1 MNHEILYPS
10 LDDPLFNLKISNKKE
25 FSDTAYDGTIYV
37 SEERATELCEAPVFQ
52 LAPHQAFVRNFLS
65 NQTPYNSLLLY
76 HGVGSGKTCAAIT
89 ISEEYREYMKQ
100 MGIDKKIY
108 IIASDTVQSNY
119 RLQLF
124 NENKLKQI
132 NGLWTLSSEC
142 TGNKFLT
149 EINPMN
155 LKGLSKE
162 QVVNEINKIIDKYYA
177 FYAYHEFGNYIHNY
191 FFSEVEHIENKKRK
205 EKQLSYLLQN
215 KFENCLIIIDEV
227 QNLVTKEAQ
236 KALLNSDD
244 VTDNTVTAI
253 RLLKMLKFV
262 NTKLLLLSA
271 TPMYHDIDE
280 IVILLQL
287 LNQNDKRPLPKKR
300 DIFHPNGEFK
310 ENGKQILIEKAR
322 GYISVVR
329 SENPY
334 TFPYRIFPSM
344 IEEQK
349 RIQFKEYLGV
359 NENASEIKHI
369 DVYTVKLQGYQ
380 KKIYNEYSETIK
392 NKSLNINDLRPPIQ
406 ILNIVFPNDEKK
418 YGEEG
423 LQSIM
428 NYVDDKY
435 EYKPNV
441 PHIFDIDELP
451 NYSSKMTTICNKILN
466 STGIVIVYSFYIPGG
481 IIPLALALESLGFS
495 RYEGSI
501 MNKKK
506 VIPLDSL
513 TMKPDP
519 YTKNQAKYTI
529 ISGKPKLSPSKN
541 EMIKIATNP
550 DNKYGKNIKVIFISE
565 AAAEG
570 IDLKNIRQIH
580 IMDPWYN
587 MNRNEQIIGRG
598 VRNCSHKN
606 LPFSERNCEIYLYA
620 SDSGN
625 GIETADYYF
634 YRLAEQRALQ
644 IGKVARILKESAID
658 CILNKD
664 QLNFTEENMNQIVKQ
679 KLSSG
684 KIIDYAIGDKP
695 YSATCD
701 YLSSCNY
708 QCKPDNP
715 KLEENIDTYNSYYLK
730 LNNTRLITSIQLLF
744 KKRYVYSACEI
755 LAELNLINKYSDL
768 QIYSAISE
776 MIEMKVPIYDLL
788 GREGTLIKMNEY
800 FMFQP
805 KELMN
810 KEIPT
815 YYKTNPIPT
824 HISHLRLEI
833 PETIKKEELVDV
845 EEIVDDLNKQFKEKH
860 KYLNYLFNL
869 FGINTK
875 HINELIIDSIMER
888 LNFTNFKSILDYI
901 LNLDTVNAFDNYLQK
916 YIYKIMKKNRIITL
930 KDNKPYILFLDNKT
944 WNMQMESDL
953 IEMEDVITDMK
964 KTKDL
969 NKIIGFIANK
979 SLKKDMVFKTLTL
992 KSNSRNTGET
1002 CIDSQRGSA
1011 REKLEEV
1018 LGHKISIIEEKHNI
1032 KIHRED
1038 ICMMLEFVLRN
1049 YDKINY
1055 FDKKCFLSPVEYI
1068 YFLES
1073 KKDNS

>member
-100 MGIDKKIY
+100 MGIEKKIY

-124 NENKLKQI
+124 NESNLKQT
-132 NGLWTLSSEC
+132 NGVWSMTGC
-142 TGNKFLT
+142 IGNKFLT

-155 LKGLSKE
+155 LTGLSKE
-162 QVVNEINKIIDKYYA
+162 QVVNEIDKIINKYYK
-177 FYAYHEFGNYIHNY
+177 FLGYHEFGNYINNK

-205 EKQLSYLLQN
+205 EKQLSYLLQ
-215 KFENCLIIIDEV
+215 KEYENCLIIIDEV
-227 QNLVTKEAQ
+227 QNIVTNEAQ
-236 KALLNSDD
+236 KASSKNEDIL
-244 VTDNTVTAI
+244 DNKVAAI
-253 RLLKMLKFV
+253 RMLKMLKYV

-271 TPMYHDIDE
+271 TPMYHDFDE
-280 IVILLQL
+280 IVLLLQL

-300 DIFHPNGEFK
+300 DIFLPTGEFTEKGK
-310 ENGKQILIEKAR
+310 ELLLEKAR

-344 IEEQK
+344 IEDKKHIE
-349 RIQFKEYLGV
+349 FKEYLGLD
-359 NENASEIKHI
+359 ENSEPIEHI
-369 DVYTVKLQGYQ
+369 DIYTVKLKGYQ
-380 KKIYNEYSETIK
+380 KEMYNEYAETIK
-392 NKSLNINDLRPPIQ
+392 NKSLNVNDLRPPIQ
-406 ILNIVFPNDEKK
+406 MLNIIFPNDEKN

-423 LQSIM
+423 LRSIM

-435 EYKPNV
+435 EYKSDA
-441 PHIFDIDELP
+441 PHIFNPDELP
-451 NYSSKMTTICNKILN
+451 NYSAKMSTICDKIMN
-466 STGIVIVYSFYIPGG
+466 STGIVLIYSFYIPGG
-481 IIPLALALESLGFS
+481 IVPMALALESLGFS
-495 RYEGSI
+495 RYEGSL

-506 VIPLDSL
+506 VTPLDSL

-519 YTKNQAKYTI
+519 YTKHQAKYTI
-529 ISGKPKLSPSKN
+529 ISGNPKLSPSKN

-550 DNKYGKNIKVIFISE
+550 DNKYGKNIKVIFVSE
-565 AAAEG
+565 SGAEG

-598 VRNCSHKN
+598 VRNCSHKH
-606 LPFSERNCEIYLYA
+606 LPFTERNCEIYLYA

-625 GIETADYYF
+625 QLETVDHYF
-634 YRLAEQRALQ
+634 YRLAEVRAIK
-644 IGKVARILKESAID
+644 IGKIARILKESAID

-695 YSATCD
+695 FSATCD
-701 YLSSCNY
+701 YLSSCSY

-715 KLEENIDTYNSYYLK
+715 KLKENVDTYNSYYLK
-730 LNNTRLITSIQLLF
+730 LNNSRLITSVQLLF

-755 LAELNLINKYSDL
+755 LAELNLINKYTDL

-788 GREGTLIKMNEY
+788 GREGRLIKMNEY

-810 KEIPT
+810 KETPLYQKI
-815 YYKTNPIPT
+815 NPIPT

-833 PETIKKEELVDV
+833 PSIVKKEELVDV
-845 EEIVDDLNKQFKEKH
+845 EELVEDLNKKFKEHH
-860 KYLNYLFNL
+860 KEVNYLFNL
-869 FGINTK
+869 FGIHTK
-875 HINELIIDSIMER
+875 YVNELIIDSIMER
-888 LNFTNFKSILDYI
+888 LNFTNFKMILEYI
-901 LNLDTVNAFDNYLQK
+901 LNLDTFDTFDNHLDK
-916 YIYKIMKKNRIITL
+916 YIKRNMKKNRIITL
-930 KDNKPYILFLDNKT
+930 KDNKPYILFLDNHT

-953 IEMEDVITDMK
+953 IEMEDVINNMK
-964 KTKDL
+964 KPKDL
-969 NKIIGFIANK
+969 NQIIGFIANK
-979 SLKKDMVFKTLTL
+979 SLKTDMVFKTLTL
-992 KSNSRNTGET
+992 KSNNRNTGET
-1002 CIDSQRGSA
+1002 CNDSQRKVA

-1018 LGHKISIIEEKHNI
+1018 LGHKISIIEEKHNV
-1032 KIHRED
+1032 KIHTRE
-1038 ICMMLEFVLRN
+1038 ICCTMLEFILRN
-1049 YDKINY
+1049 YDRIHY
-1055 FDKKCFLSPVEYI
+1055 FGKRCFLSPVEYI
-1068 YFLES
+1068 YFLEN
-1073 KKDNS
+1073 KRDNS

>member
-1 MNHEILYPS
+1 
-10 LDDPLFNLKISNKKE
+10 
-25 FSDTAYDGTIYV
+25 
-37 SEERATELCEAPVFQ
+37 
-52 LAPHQAFVRNFLS
+52 
-65 NQTPYNSLLLY
+65 
-76 HGVGSGKTCAAIT
+76 
-89 ISEEYREYMKQ
+89 
-100 MGIDKKIY
+100 
-108 IIASDTVQSNY
+108 
-119 RLQLF
+119 
-124 NENKLKQI
+124 
-132 NGLWTLSSEC
+132 
-142 TGNKFLT
+142 
-149 EINPMN
+149 
-155 LKGLSKE
+155 
-162 QVVNEINKIIDKYYA
+162 
-177 FYAYHEFGNYIHNY
+177 
-191 FFSEVEHIENKKRK
+191 
-205 EKQLSYLLQN
+205 
-215 KFENCLIIIDEV
+215 
-227 QNLVTKEAQ
+227 
-236 KALLNSDD
+236 
-244 VTDNTVTAI
+244 
-253 RLLKMLKFV
+253 
-262 NTKLLLLSA
+262 
-271 TPMYHDIDE
+271 
-280 IVILLQL
+280 
-287 LNQNDKRPLPKKR
+287 
-300 DIFHPNGEFK
+300 
-310 ENGKQILIEKAR
+310 
-322 GYISVVR
+322 
-329 SENPY
+329 
-334 TFPYRIFPSM
+334 
-344 IEEQK
+344 
-349 RIQFKEYLGV
+349 
-359 NENASEIKHI
+359 
-369 DVYTVKLQGYQ
+369 
-380 KKIYNEYSETIK
+380 
-392 NKSLNINDLRPPIQ
+392 
-406 ILNIVFPNDEKK
+406 
-418 YGEEG
+418 
-423 LQSIM
+423 
-428 NYVDDKY
+428 
-435 EYKPNV
+435 
-441 PHIFDIDELP
+441 
-451 NYSSKMTTICNKILN
+451 
-466 STGIVIVYSFYIPGG
+466 
-481 IIPLALALESLGFS
+481 
-495 RYEGSI
+495 
-501 MNKKK
+501 
-506 VIPLDSL
+506 
-513 TMKPDP
+513 
-519 YTKNQAKYTI
+519 
-529 ISGKPKLSPSKN
+529 
-541 EMIKIATNP
+541 MIKIATNP

-644 IGKVARILKESAID
+644 IGKVARILKESSID

-701 YLSSCNY
+701 YLSSCSY
-708 QCKPDNP
+708 QCNPDNP

-744 KKRYVYSACEI
+744 KKRYIYSACEI

-776 MIEMKVPIYDLL
+776 MIEMKIPIYDLL

-824 HISHLRLEI
+824 HINHLRLEI

-860 KYLNYLFNL
+860 KYINYLFNL

-875 HINELIIDSIMER
+875 HLNELIIDSIMER

-901 LNLDTVNAFDNYLQK
+901 LNLDTINSFDNYLQK
-916 YIYKIMKKNRIITL
+916 YMYKIMKKNRIITL
-930 KDNKPYILFLDNKT
+930 KDNKPFILFLDNKI
-944 WNMQMESDL
+944 WHMQMESDL

-992 KSNSRNTGET
+992 KTNSRNTGET

-1018 LGHKISIIEEKHNI
+1018 LGHKIIIIEEKHNI

-1038 ICMMLEFVLRN
+1038 ICMMLEFILRN

-1055 FDKKCFLSPVEYI
+1055 FGKKCFLSPVEYI

>member
-65 NQTPYNSLLLY
+65 SQTPYNSLLLY

-100 MGIDKKIY
+100 MGIQKKIY
-108 IIASDTVQSNY
+108 IIASDVVQSNY

-124 NENKLKQI
+124 NESNLKQI
-132 NGLWTLSSEC
+132 NGLWSISGC
-142 TGNKFLT
+142 IGNKFLM

-155 LKGLSKE
+155 LTGLSKE
-162 QVVNEINKIIDKYYA
+162 QVVNEINKIIDKYYD
-177 FYAYHEFGNYIHNY
+177 FFGYHEFGNYIDNK

-205 EKQLSYLLQN
+205 EKQLTYLLQS
-215 KFENCLIIIDEV
+215 KFENCLIIVDEV
-227 QNLVTKEAQ
+227 HNLVTNEAQ
-236 KALLNSDD
+236 KASSKNEDAL
-244 VTDNTVTAI
+244 DNKVTAI
-253 RLLKMLKFV
+253 RLLKMLKYV
-262 NTKLLLLSA
+262 NIKLLLLSA

-280 IVILLQL
+280 IVVLLQL
-287 LNQNDKRPLPKKR
+287 LNQNDKRPIPKKR
-300 DIFHPNGEFK
+300 DIFLPTGEFK
-310 ENGKQILIEKAR
+310 ENGKEILLEKSR

-344 IEEQK
+344 IEDKKHVE
-349 RIQFKEYLGV
+349 FKEYLGM
-359 NENASEIKHI
+359 NENARPIQHI
-369 DVYTVKLQGYQ
+369 DIYTVTLKGYQ
-380 KKIYNEYSETIK
+380 KQIYNEYVETIK
-392 NKSLNINDLRPPIQ
+392 HKSLNINDLRPPIQ
-406 ILNIVFPNDEKK
+406 LLNIVYPNDEKN

-423 LQSIM
+423 LRSIM
-428 NYVDDKY
+428 NYIDDKY
-435 EYKPNV
+435 EYKSNV
-441 PHIFDIDELP
+441 PHIFNPDELP
-451 NYSSKMTTICNKILN
+451 NYSSKMTTICDKIIN
-466 STGIVIVYSFYIPGG
+466 STGIVLIYSFYIQAGA
-481 IIPLALALESLGFS
+481 IPMALALESLGFS

-529 ISGKPKLSPSKN
+529 ISGNAKYSPSKN
-541 EMIKIATNP
+541 EMIKIATNQ
-550 DNKYGKNIKVIFISE
+550 DNKYGKNIKVIIVTESG
-565 AAAEG
+565 AEG

-598 VRNCSHKN
+598 VRNCSHKD

-620 SDSGN
+620 SNSGN

-634 YRLAEQRALQ
+634 YRLAEIRAMNL
-644 IGKVARILKESAID
+644 GKVARILKESAID
-658 CILNKD
+658 CILNQD

-701 YLSSCNY
+701 YLSSCTY
-708 QCKPDNP
+708 ECKPDNQ
-715 KLEENIDTYNSYYLK
+715 KLKENVDTYNSYYLK
-730 LNNTRLITSIQLLF
+730 LNNTRLTTSIQLLF

-755 LAELNLINKYSDL
+755 LAELNVVNKYSDL

-776 MIEMKVPIYDLL
+776 MIDMKVPIYDLL

-815 YYKTNPIPT
+815 YYRTTPIPK

-833 PETIKKEELVDV
+833 PDTIKKEELIDV
-845 EEIVDDLNKQFKEKH
+845 EEIIEDLNKQFKEKH
-860 KYLNYLFNL
+860 KYVNHLFNL
-869 FGINTK
+869 FGIHNK
-875 HINELIIDSIMER
+875 HVNELIIDSIMER
-888 LNFTNFKSILDYI
+888 LNFTNFKSILEYI
-901 LNLDTVNAFDNYLQK
+901 LNLDTMNTFDYHIEK
-916 YIYKIMKKNRIITL
+916 YIKKTMKKNRILTL
-930 KDNKPYILFLDNKT
+930 KDNKPYILFLDNHM

-953 IEMEDVITDMK
+953 IEMEDVIREMK
-964 KTKDL
+964 KPKDL
-969 NKIIGFIANK
+969 NQIIGFIANK
-979 SLKKDMVFKTLTL
+979 SLKTDMVFKTLTL

-1002 CIDSQRGSA
+1002 CDDSQRKAA

-1018 LGHKISIIEEKHNI
+1018 LGHKMSIIEEKHRI
-1032 KIHRED
+1032 KIHREE

-1055 FDKKCFLSPVEYI
+1055 FGKRCFLSPVEYI

-1073 KKDNS
+1073 KKASS

>member
-100 MGIDKKIY
+100 MGIQKKIY
-108 IIASDTVQSNY
+108 IIGNDTVQSNY
-119 RLQLF
+119 RVQLF
-124 NENKLKQI
+124 NENSLKQI
-132 NGLWTLSSEC
+132 NGLWTMAGC
-142 TGNKFLT
+142 VGNKFLT

-155 LKGLSKE
+155 LTGLSKE
-162 QVVNEINKIIDKYYA
+162 QVVSEINKIIDKYYK
-177 FYAYHEFGNYIHNY
+177 FLGYHEFGNYLNNK
-191 FFSEVEHIENKKRK
+191 FFNEVEHIENKKRK
-205 EKQLSYLLQN
+205 EKQLSYLLQ
-215 KFENCLIIIDEV
+215 KEYENCLIIIDEV
-227 QNLVTKEAQ
+227 QNIVTNEAQ
-236 KALLNSDD
+236 KALSRNDD
-244 VTDNTVTAI
+244 TLDNTRGAI
-253 RLLKMLKFV
+253 RLLKMLKYV
-262 NTKLLLLSA
+262 NTKLILLSA
-271 TPMYHDIDE
+271 TPMYHDFDE
-280 IVILLQL
+280 IVLLLQL

-300 DIFHPNGEFK
+300 DIFLPTGEFK
-310 ENGKQILIEKAR
+310 EKGKEILIEKAR
-322 GYISVVR
+322 GYISVIR

-344 IEEQK
+344 IEK
-349 RIQFKEYLGV
+349 KNKIQFKEYLGLH
-359 NENASEIKHI
+359 ENPTPISHI
-369 DVYTVKLQGYQ
+369 DVYTVKLKGYQ
-380 KKIYNEYSETIK
+380 KQVYDEYSESIK
-392 NKSLNINDLRPPIQ
+392 NQSLNINDLRPPTQ
-406 ILNIVFPNDEKK
+406 ILNIVFPNEEKK

-423 LQSIM
+423 LLSIM
-428 NYVDDKY
+428 NYVDNKY
-435 EYKPNV
+435 EYKSDA
-441 PHIFDIDELP
+441 PHIFDPDELP
-451 NYSSKMTTICNKILN
+451 NYSSKISTLCDKIMN
-466 STGIVIVYSFYIPGG
+466 STGIILVYSFYIPGC
-481 IIPLALALESLGFS
+481 IIPMALALESLGFS

-506 VIPLDSL
+506 VTPLDSL

-529 ISGKPKLSPSKN
+529 ISGNPKFSPSKN
-541 EMIKIATNP
+541 EMIKIATNA
-550 DNKYGKNIKVIFISE
+550 DNKYGKNIKVIFVSE
-565 AAAEG
+565 TGSEG

-587 MNRNEQIIGRG
+587 MNRIEQIIGRG
-598 VRNCSHKN
+598 VRNCSHKH
-606 LPFSERNCEIYLYA
+606 LPYSERNCEIYLYT

-625 GIETADYYF
+625 GLETIDYYF
-634 YRLAEQRALQ
+634 YRLAEMRAIQ
-644 IGKVARILKESAID
+644 NGRIARILKESAID

-701 YLSSCNY
+701 YLSTCSY
-708 QCKPDNP
+708 QCKPDNH
-715 KLEENIDTYNSYYLK
+715 KLKETIDTYNSYYLK
-730 LNNTRLITSIQLLF
+730 LNNTRLVTSIQLLF

-776 MIEMKVPIYDLL
+776 MIDMKIPIYDLL

-815 YYKTNPIPT
+815 SYRINPIPT
-824 HISHLRLEI
+824 HVNHLRLEI

-845 EEIVDDLNKQFKEKH
+845 EEIIDDLNKQYKEYH
-860 KYLNYLFNL
+860 TYVNYLFNL
-869 FGINTK
+869 FGINNK
-875 HINELIIDSIMER
+875 HVNELIINSIMEG
-888 LNFTNFKSILDYI
+888 LNFTKFKTILEYI
-901 LNLDTVNAFDNYLQK
+901 LNLDTINAFDNHLQK
-916 YIYKIMKKNRIITL
+916 YIQRIMKKNRIITL
-930 KDNKPYILFLDNKT
+930 KDNKPYILFLDNHM

-953 IEMEDVITDMK
+953 IEMEDVIRDMK
-964 KTKDL
+964 KSKDL
-969 NKIIGFIANK
+969 NSIIGFYANK
-979 SLKKDMVFKTLTL
+979 SLKSDMVFKTLTL
-992 KSNSRNTGET
+992 KSNSRNKGET
-1002 CIDSQRGSA
+1002 CFESQRKDA
-1011 REKLEEV
+1011 RAKLEEV

-1032 KIHRED
+1032 KIRTQE
-1038 ICMMLEFVLRN
+1038 ICMMLEFILRN

-1055 FDKKCFLSPVEYI
+1055 FGKRCFLSPVEYF

>member
-37 SEERATELCEAPVFQ
+37 SEERATELCESPVFQ
-52 LAPHQAFVRNFLS
+52 LSPHQAFVRNFLS
-65 NQTPYNSLLLY
+65 SQTPYNSLLLY

-100 MGIDKKIY
+100 MGIQKKIY

-132 NGLWTLSSEC
+132 NGLWTLSTEC
-142 TGNKFLT
+142 TGNRFLT

-162 QVVNEINKIIDKYYA
+162 QVVNEVNKIIDKYYA
-177 FYAYHEFGNYIHNY
+177 FYAYHEFGNYIYNN
-191 FFSEVEHIENKKRK
+191 FFSEIEHIENKKRK
-205 EKQLSYLLQN
+205 EKQLTHILQN
-215 KFENCLIIIDEV
+215 KFENCLMIIDEV
-227 QNLVTKEAQ
+227 QNLITNEAQ
-236 KALLNSDD
+236 KALLNNED
-244 VTDNTVTAI
+244 VMDNRVTAI
-253 RLLKMLKFV
+253 RLLKMLKYV

-280 IVILLQL
+280 IVVLLQL

-300 DIFHPNGEFK
+300 DIFNPNGEFK
-310 ENGKQILIEKAR
+310 ENGKELLIEKAR

-344 IEEQK
+344 IEEKQN
-349 RIQFKEYLGV
+349 IQFKEYLGV
-359 NENASEIKHI
+359 NENVSEIKHI
-369 DVYTVKLQGYQ
+369 DVYVVKLKGYQ
-380 KKIYNEYSETIK
+380 QQVYNEYSETIK
-392 NKSLNINDLRPPIQ
+392 KQSLNINDLRPPIQ
-406 ILNIVFPNDEKK
+406 MLNIVYPNDEKK

-423 LQSIM
+423 LNSIM
-428 NYVDDKY
+428 DYVDDKY
-435 EYKPNV
+435 QYKPGV
-441 PHIFDIDELP
+441 PHIFDPDILP
-451 NYSSKMTTICNKILN
+451 NYSAKMSTICNKIMN
-466 STGIVIVYSFYIPGG
+466 STGIVLIYSFYIPAG
-481 IIPLALALESLGFS
+481 IIPMALALESLGFS

-506 VIPLDSL
+506 VVPLDAL

-529 ISGKPKLSPSKN
+529 ISGKAKLSPSKN
-541 EMIKIATNP
+541 EMIKIATSP
-550 DNKYGKNIKVIFISE
+550 DNKYGQNIKVIFITVTG
-565 AAAEG
+565 AEG

-587 MNRNEQIIGRG
+587 MNRIEQIIGRG
-598 VRNCSHKN
+598 VRNCSHKH

-625 GIETADYYF
+625 GIETSDYYF
-634 YRLAEQRALQ
+634 YRLAELRSIQ

-664 QLNFTEENMNQIVKQ
+664 QLNFTEENMKQIIKQ

-701 YLSSCNY
+701 YLSSCSY

-715 KLEENIDTYNSYYLK
+715 NLKDDVDTYNSYYLK
-730 LNNTRLITSIQLLF
+730 LNNTRLITGIQLLF

-755 LAELNLINKYSDL
+755 LAELNLINKYTDL

-776 MIEMKVPIYDLL
+776 IIEMKIPIYDLL
-788 GREGTLIKMNEY
+788 GREGRLIKMNEY

-805 KELMN
+805 KELLN
-810 KEIPT
+810 KEVPT
-815 YYKTNPIPT
+815 YYNSNPFPT
-824 HISHLRLEI
+824 HINHLRLEI
-833 PETIKKEELVDV
+833 PDTIKKEELVDV
-845 EEIVDDLNKQFKEKH
+845 EEILDELNKNFKEKN
-860 KYLNYLFNL
+860 KDVNYLFNL
-869 FGINTK
+869 FGIHTK
-875 HINELIIDSIMER
+875 HINELIMDSLMER
-888 LNFTNFKSILDYI
+888 LNFTKFKSILDYI
-901 LNLDTVNAFDNYLQK
+901 LNLDTVNSFDNHIQK
-916 YIYKIMKKNRIITL
+916 YINKNIKKNRIITL
-930 KDNKPYILFLDNKT
+930 KDNKPYILFLDNNM

-953 IEMEDVITDMK
+953 IEMEDVVNDMK
-964 KTKDL
+964 KFKDL
-969 NKIIGFIANK
+969 NPIIGFIANK

-992 KSNSRNTGET
+992 KKNSRNTGET
-1002 CIDSQRGSA
+1002 CSDSQRKDS
-1011 REKLEEV
+1011 REKLEEI
-1018 LGHKISIIEEKHNI
+1018 LGHKINIIEEKNNI
-1032 KIHRED
+1032 KIHSKE
-1038 ICMMLEFVLRN
+1038 ICIMLEFILRN

-1055 FDKKCFLSPVEYI
+1055 FNKRCFLSPVEYI
-1068 YFLES
+1068 YLLES
-1073 KKDNS
+1073 KKDSS